1 MITGFKTKRIK
12 TTTLGERLKLSRTRK
27 EKTLLDAEEAT
38 KVRARYLE
46 ALESDSFENLPAS
59 VYAIGF
65 LERYC
70 DFLHLPKSKY
80 LIEFKRS
87 LATWQ
92 SMQKQPLSP
101 RRSVREQKIIIT
113 PKIIFGFTATLVVT
127 VMVGYIWIQLLNLT
141 APPKLEIITPKEET
155 KVAIDKIEITGKT
168 DPGATIE
175 INHQKIA
182 QDKEGNFKETV
193 ALDNGIN
200 TLEVVAINRFQ
211 KQSTKTV
218 QVLRTTEVN

>member
-12 TTTLGERLKLSRTRK
+12 TTTLGERLRLARTRQ

-38 KVRARYLE
+38 KVRVRYLE
-46 ALESDSFENLPAS
+46 ALESDDFENLPAS
-59 VYAIGF
+59 VYSIGF

-70 DFLHLPKSKY
+70 DFLHLPTAKY
-80 LIEFKRS
+80 LTEFKRTLS
-87 LATWQ
+87 AWQ
-92 SMQKQPLSP
+92 SMQKEPLSP

-113 PKIIFGFTATLVVT
+113 PKIIFGFGATLVVLT
-127 VMVGYIWIQLLNLT
+127 MVGYIWVQLLNLT

-155 KVAIDKIEITGKT
+155 KVAIDNIEISGKT
-168 DPGATIE
+168 DPGAAIE

-182 QDKEGNFKETV
+182 QDREGNFKQTI

-200 TLEVVAINRFQ
+200 TLEVVAVNRFQ
-211 KQSTKTV
+211 KQSSKTI
-218 QVLRTTEVN
+218 QVLRTSEGS